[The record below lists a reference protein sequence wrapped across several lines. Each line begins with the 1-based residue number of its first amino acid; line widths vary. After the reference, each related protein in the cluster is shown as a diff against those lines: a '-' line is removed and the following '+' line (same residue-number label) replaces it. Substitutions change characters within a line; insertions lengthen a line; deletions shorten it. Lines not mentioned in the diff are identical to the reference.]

1 MEVINEFFWALLM
14 MLVLLLHGSW
24 HSNGCWEHE
33 RNALLQLKAQ
43 LNYSHDY
50 YSFSSYYY
58 RYDYYSFSPNY
69 YSDDV
74 ECCNWRRVR
83 CSATTGHVTQLFL
96 HNIRH
101 WDSSRD
107 WHLNASLFLPFQQ
120 LKRLDLST
128 NNIAGC
134 IKNEGFERLSTLE
147 NLEFLRL
154 SYNNFSTNILSS
166 LSHLS
171 SLKYLYLYE
180 NEMKGRID
188 IQELNNLTNLKVLDI
203 WGNEIEGFKSLHGG
217 EKLLNMSNL
226 EDLDLSDNHFGIDI
240 LPFLKGL
247 SSLKTLWIG
256 YNLLKGPFN
265 LKELDTI
272 SNLKEL
278 DLSGNN
284 ITKFVSSRGMKSLR
298 NFSTL
303 YLNDITIKG
312 RSMLLESLGALTHLK
327 ILHLSWSNFEG
338 TLFNKGSYVTNVKEL
353 YLDGSSV
360 DENFLQ
366 SLEALSSLK
375 LLSLVQLNCTLPIQ
389 GLTRLKNLEHLY
401 LNESVINGNFLQI
414 IGVLSSLKT
423 LSMWGCELNNTMF
436 MNQGLCELKYVQSLD
451 ISYNQLSGSLPLCLA
466 NLTSLQ
472 QLDLSENHFIG
483 NISLSPLRSLTSL
496 EYLALS
502 NNLFQIPISLSP
514 FFNNSKLKHLGS
526 RGNEIFVE
534 TNHQY
539 LNPRFQLEWLDL
551 SSGGYC
557 EAFPKFLH
565 HQHNLQ
571 FVDLSHIQMS
581 DVFPYWLI
589 KNNTKLATLYLV
601 NNSLSGPLQLPLH
614 SHMNLSILDISD
626 NCFNGSIPVE
636 IGTYLPRL
644 VYLYMRGNGFKG
656 SIPNSFGNMSL
667 LRMLDL
673 SNNRLSGSI
682 SNLTMGCVSLDKLIL
697 SDNSFT
703 GSIPNSLSNC
713 NNLRELDVS
722 HNNLSGKIPIWMRNM
737 SSLQILDL
745 SQNYISGSLPSNFCP
760 LGIIE
765 VHLSKNR
772 LQGLL
777 MDSFYNCLSLLVLD
791 LGHNNLI
798 GHIPNW
804 IGEIPLGYVL
814 LSYNHFEGEIPFQ
827 LCKLD
832 SLHLIDLS
840 HNNLSGHIPYCL
852 RSRND
857 DWLAPISSVQPEQP
871 VEFTTKNNFYFYQP
885 RILRYFSGI
894 DLSCNSLTGEIP
906 PEIGNLSMIK
916 VLNLSHNKLVG
927 PIPPT
932 FSNLKQIESLDL
944 SYNNLDAK
952 IPQLTQLYSLAV
964 FSVAHNNLSGKTPER
979 VAQFAT
985 FEQSSYEG
993 NPFLCGP
1000 PLPKSC
1006 YNTSPSP
1013 PRTSTGEKEDN
1024 GFMDLGVFYA
1034 SFVVSYI
1041 MVLVGMAAILYI
1053 NPYWR
1058 GRWFY
1063 FIEISLTNCYYFVV
1077 DNTPLFSKFRVS
1089 HN

>member
-1 MEVINEFFWALLM
+1 MEVIKEFCWPLLM

-50 YSFSSYYY
+50 YFSSSYY
-58 RYDYYSFSPNY
+58 RGVYYSFSPNY

-188 IQELNNLTNLKVLDI
+188 IQELDT
-203 WGNEIEGFKSLHGG
+203 
-217 EKLLNMSNL
+217 MSNL
-226 EDLDLSDNHFGIDI
+226 EELS
-240 LPFLKGL
+240 
-247 SSLKTLWIG
+247 
-256 YNLLKGPFN
+256 
-265 LKELDTI
+265 
-272 SNLKEL
+272 
-278 DLSGNN
+278 LSGNN
-284 ITKFVSSRGMKSLR
+284 ITKFISSR
-298 NFSTL
+298 
-303 YLNDITIKG
+303 
-312 RSMLLESLGALTHLK
+312 
-327 ILHLSWSNFEG
+327 
-338 TLFNKGSYVTNVKEL
+338 
-353 YLDGSSV
+353 
-360 DENFLQ
+360 
-366 SLEALSSLK
+366 
-375 LLSLVQLNCTLPIQ
+375 
-389 GLTRLKNLEHLY
+389 
-401 LNESVINGNFLQI
+401 
-414 IGVLSSLKT
+414 
-423 LSMWGCELNNTMF
+423 
-436 MNQGLCELKYVQSLD
+436 GLCELKYVQSLD
-451 ISYNQLSGSLPLCLA
+451 ISDNELSGSLPLCLA

-472 QLDLSENHFIG
+472 QLDLSENHFI

-502 NNLFQIPISLSP
+502 YNLFQIPISLSP
-514 FFNNSKLKHLGS
+514 FFNHSKLKYLGS
-526 RGNEIFVE
+526 MGNKIFAE

-551 SSGGYC
+551 SGGGYC
-557 EAFPKFLH
+557 GAFPKFLH
-565 HQHNLQ
+565 HQHSLQ
-571 FVDLSHIQMS
+571 SVDLSHNQMR

-589 KNNTKLATLYLV
+589 QNNTKLATLYLV

-644 VYLYMRGNGFKG
+644 VYLYMTGNGFKG

-682 SNLTMGCVSLDKLIL
+682 SNLTMGCVSLGKLIL

-722 HNNLSGKIPIWMRNM
+722 HNNISGKIPNWMRNM

-760 LGIIE
+760 LGMTE

-777 MDSFYNCLSLLVLD
+777 MDSFYNCLSLL
-791 LGHNNLI
+791 
-798 GHIPNW
+798 
-804 IGEIPLGYVL
+804 
-814 LSYNHFEGEIPFQ
+814 
-827 LCKLD
+827 
-832 SLHLIDLS
+832 LHLIDLS

-857 DWLAPISSVQPEQP
+857 DWLAPISGVQPEQP

-885 RILRYFSGI
+885 RILLYFSGI
-894 DLSCNSLTGEIP
+894 DLSCNNLTGEIP
-906 PEIGNLSMIK
+906 PEIGNLGMIK

-944 SYNNLDAK
+944 SYNNLDGK
-952 IPQLTQLYSLAV
+952 IPQLIQLYSLAV

-1024 GFMDLGVFYA
+1024 GFMDLGVFYV

-1041 MVLVGMAAILYI
+1041 LVLLGIAAILYI

-1058 GRWFY
+1058 ARWFY
-1063 FIEISLTNCYYFVV
+1063 FIEMSLTNCYYFVV
-1077 DNTPLFSKFRVS
+1077 DNAPLFSKFRVS